1 MTDNVMIYEN
11 FNDSAVD
18 NGNDIDNIRIIP
30 ATEYHHHEWFR
41 SNYDNRGV
49 EVHSRDLYPLWQVIR
64 SHDGRHRP
72 VIPTS
77 FHGHPMENSISFMIT
92 LDSHRSCYRLISV
105 TTRWGVILNRK
116 LHIGHSN
123 GLVSS
128 KITSKSFGGK
138 SWNYAFFQK
147 GRRDSASAH
156 TAQEEG

>member
-1 MTDNVMIYEN
+1 MIDEN

-18 NGNDIDNIRIIP
+18 NGNEWYRQYKNNSCYWIP
-30 ATEYHHHEWFR
+30 P
-41 SNYDNRGV
+41 
-49 EVHSRDLYPLWQVIR
+49 SRMISQQLWQPGSGRPNKDLYPLWQVIR
-64 SHDGRHRP
+64 SHNGRHRP

-128 KITSKSFGGK
+128 KITSKSFGRK

-156 TAQEEG
+156 TAQEDG